1 MCDEKQACRCGEE
14 MLRECGCHSQR
25 TSTFLMPAILILLAK
40 GTSYGYHL
48 RDDMKKQG
56 LQDGVPDQAA
66 IYRLLRQME
75 LNGTVKSQWATKS
88 SGPARRS
95 YQITAKGRRLLSA
108 WAQTIEER
116 RERLGRMLDAY
127 RAVAVK
133 AKQRGNTKYALHL
146 RKKDGPVRHC
156 EGEL

>member
-1 MCDEKQACRCGEE
+1 MCGEKQACSCGQD
-14 MLRECGCHSQR
+14 MLKECGCHTQR
-25 TSTFLMPAILILLAK
+25 TSKFLMPAILILLAK
-40 GTSYGYHL
+40 GRSYGYHL

-95 YQITAKGRRLLSA
+95 YQITAKGQKLLAAWAKEIEQRREQLGRLL
-108 WAQTIEER
+108 E
-116 RERLGRMLDAY
+116 AY
-127 RAVAVK
+127 HAVSGKTAKRAN
-133 AKQRGNTKYALHL
+133 AKR
-146 RKKDGPVRHC
+146 
-156 EGEL
+156 

>member
-1 MCDEKQACRCGEE
+1 MCDEKQACSCGQD
-14 MLRECGCHSQR
+14 MLKECGCHTQR
-25 TSTFLMPAILILLAK
+25 TSKFLMPAILILLAK
-40 GTSYGYHL
+40 GRSYGYHL

-95 YQITAKGRRLLSA
+95 YQITAKGQKLLAAWAKEIEQRREQLGRLL
-108 WAQTIEER
+108 E
-116 RERLGRMLDAY
+116 AY
-127 RAVAVK
+127 HAVSGKTAKRAN
-133 AKQRGNTKYALHL
+133 AKR
-146 RKKDGPVRHC
+146 
-156 EGEL
+156 